1 MSRPKLSKKQK
12 VLNLLSK
19 GENVTWKTLRK
30 RFDLTSP
37 TKMIDTLKSEGHCI
51 YTNDTTKGVAYRLGA
66 HLGKSSLLVLHLYLV
81 QNTHTKLK
89 SERGFPISTILYH
102 GVYI

>member
-1 MSRPKLSKKQK
+1 MSRPKMSKKQK

-51 YTNDTTKGVAYRLGA
+51 YTNNTPKGVAYRIGTPSASIISAGIASVLGTQYA
-66 HLGKSSLLVLHLYLV
+66 Y
-81 QNTHTKLK
+81 
-89 SERGFPISTILYH
+89 
-102 GVYI
+102 

>member
-1 MSRPKLSKKQK
+1 MSRPRLSKKQK

-19 GENVTWKTLRK
+19 GENVLWKTLRK

-51 YTNDTTKGVAYRLGA
+51 YTNDTAKGVAYRLGNPSKEIISA
-66 HLGKSSLLVLHLYLV
+66 GIASVLG
-81 QNTHTKLK
+81 TK
-89 SERGFPISTILYH
+89 YA
-102 GVYI
+102 Y

>member
-30 RFDLTSP
+30 RFDLVSP
-37 TKMIDTLKSEGHCI
+37 TKKIDTLKSEGHCI
-51 YTNDTTKGVAYRLGA
+51 YTNDTAKGVAYRLGA
-66 HLGKSSLLVLHLYLV
+66 PSKEIIAAGIASVLGTRYA
-81 QNTHTKLK
+81 
-89 SERGFPISTILYH
+89 Y
-102 GVYI
+102 

>member
-1 MSRPKLSKKQK
+1 MSRRKLSKKQK
-12 VLNLLSK
+12 VFNLLSK

-51 YTNDTTKGVAYRLGA
+51 YTNDTAKGVAYRLGTPSKEIIA
-66 HLGKSSLLVLHLYLV
+66 NWYVCTWYKVRILIEIVGVRPSHTLL
-81 QNTHTKLK
+81 
-89 SERGFPISTILYH
+89 
-102 GVYI
+102 

>member
-1 MSRPKLSKKQK
+1 MSRPRLSKKQK

-30 RFDLTSP
+30 SFDLTSP

-51 YTNDTTKGVAYRLGA
+51 YTNDTTKGVAYRLGTPSA
-66 HLGKSSLLVLHLYLV
+66 AIISAGIASVLG
-81 QNTHTKLK
+81 TK
-89 SERGFPISTILYH
+89 YA
-102 GVYI
+102 Y

>member
-1 MSRPKLSKKQK
+1 MSFGRTRRQK

-30 RFDLTSP
+30 RFDLVSP

-51 YTNDTTKGVAYRLGA
+51 YTNNTAKGVAYRLGA
-66 HLGKSSLLVLHLYLV
+66 PSKEIIAAGIASVLGTRYA
-81 QNTHTKLK
+81 
-89 SERGFPISTILYH
+89 Y
-102 GVYI
+102 

>member
-30 RFDLTSP
+30 RFDLVSP
-37 TKMIDTLKSEGHCI
+37 TKMIDTLKSEGHSI
-51 YTNDTTKGVAYRLGA
+51 YTNSTAKGVAYRLGA
-66 HLGKSSLLVLHLYLV
+66 PSKEIIAAGIASVLGTRYA
-81 QNTHTKLK
+81 
-89 SERGFPISTILYH
+89 Y
-102 GVYI
+102 

>member
-1 MSRPKLSKKQK
+1 MGVIMSRRKLSKKQK
-12 VLNLLSK
+12 VFNLLSK

-51 YTNDTTKGVAYRLGA
+51 YTNNTAKGVAYRLGSPSKEIISA
-66 HLGKSSLLVLHLYLV
+66 GIASVLG
-81 QNTHTKLK
+81 TK
-89 SERGFPISTILYH
+89 YA
-102 GVYI
+102 Y

>member
-1 MSRPKLSKKQK
+1 MSRRKLSKKQK
-12 VLNLLSK
+12 VFNLLSK

-51 YTNDTTKGVAYRLGA
+51 YTNDTAKGVSYRLGA
-66 HLGKSSLLVLHLYLV
+66 PSKEIIAAGIASVLG
-81 QNTHTKLK
+81 TK
-89 SERGFPISTILYH
+89 YA
-102 GVYI
+102 Y

>member
-1 MSRPKLSKKQK
+1 MSRRKLSKKQK
-12 VLNLLSK
+12 VFNLLSK

-51 YTNDTTKGVAYRLGA
+51 YTNDTAKGVAYRLGSQSKEIISA
-66 HLGKSSLLVLHLYLV
+66 GIASVLGTRYA
-81 QNTHTKLK
+81 
-89 SERGFPISTILYH
+89 Y
-102 GVYI
+102 

>member
-1 MSRPKLSKKQK
+1 MSRPKMSKKQK

-19 GENVTWKTLRK
+19 GENVLWKTLRK

-51 YTNDTTKGVAYRLGA
+51 YTNDTPKGVAYRIGTPSASIISAGIASVLGTQYA
-66 HLGKSSLLVLHLYLV
+66 Y
-81 QNTHTKLK
+81 
-89 SERGFPISTILYH
+89 
-102 GVYI
+102 

>member
-12 VLNLLSK
+12 VLYLFSK

-30 RFDLTSP
+30 RFDLVSP

-51 YTNDTTKGVAYRLGA
+51 YTNSTAKGVAYRLGA
-66 HLGKSSLLVLHLYLV
+66 PSKEIIAAGIASVLGTRYA
-81 QNTHTKLK
+81 
-89 SERGFPISTILYH
+89 Y
-102 GVYI
+102 

>member
-30 RFDLTSP
+30 RFDLVSP

-51 YTNDTTKGVAYRLGA
+51 YTNDTAKGVAYILKTCGIGDAIMGDSSMDFASEDGFKTDDGA
-66 HLGKSSLLVLHLYLV
+66 MLLLKRALELV
-81 QNTHTKLK
+81 
-89 SERGFPISTILYH
+89 
-102 GVYI
+102 

>member
-1 MSRPKLSKKQK
+1 MSRRKLRKKQK
-12 VLNLLSK
+12 VFNLLSK

-51 YTNDTTKGVAYRLGA
+51 YTNDTAKGVAYRLGSPSNEIISA
-66 HLGKSSLLVLHLYLV
+66 GIASVLGTRYA
-81 QNTHTKLK
+81 
-89 SERGFPISTILYH
+89 Y
-102 GVYI
+102 

>member
-1 MSRPKLSKKQK
+1 MSRRKLSKKQK
-12 VLNLLSK
+12 VFNLLSK

-51 YTNDTTKGVAYRLGA
+51 YTNDTAKGVAYRMGSPSKEIIAEDGIASVLG
-66 HLGKSSLLVLHLYLV
+66 
-81 QNTHTKLK
+81 TK
-89 SERGFPISTILYH
+89 YA
-102 GVYI
+102 Y

>member
-1 MSRPKLSKKQK
+1 MSRPQLSKKHK

-30 RFDLTSP
+30 RFDLVSP

-51 YTNDTTKGVAYRLGA
+51 YTNSTAKGVAYRLGA
-66 HLGKSSLLVLHLYLV
+66 PSKEIIAAGIASVLGTRYA
-81 QNTHTKLK
+81 
-89 SERGFPISTILYH
+89 Y
-102 GVYI
+102 

>member
-30 RFDLTSP
+30 RFDLVSP
-37 TKMIDTLKSEGHCI
+37 TKMIDTLKSEGNCI
-51 YTNDTTKGVAYRLGA
+51 YTNSTAKGVAYRLGA
-66 HLGKSSLLVLHLYLV
+66 PSKEIIAAGIASVLGTRYA
-81 QNTHTKLK
+81 
-89 SERGFPISTILYH
+89 Y
-102 GVYI
+102 